1 MSDRAAFLKCTK
13 EFMSIQTAESLLF
26 GLALGD
32 ALGWPVEFSNLTA
45 IKQQYGATGIQ
56 EPPDPAEY
64 TDDTQMTIA
73 LAEGLLDAGLNAP
86 VDEIMDAVGAR
97 FVTWLE
103 LQSDPRFRRAPG
115 NACLAGM
122 ERYRETVNWRESG
135 NPQSKG
141 CGSAMRVA
149 PLGYLYQHDP
159 ERLREIAIASS
170 LITHGHP
177 AALAAS
183 VGAAYAVKLALDGV
197 HPEEMPRRIAAFTD
211 GMSDDFTH
219 ALHRIGHVA
228 GWINEEHG
236 LAHLGEGW
244 IAEEAVALA
253 LFCAIRYPDDY
264 TNGVRR
270 GANLTGDSDSVA
282 SIAGGI
288 LGARLGLGAIPADWQ
303 ARCENSDY
311 IKDVAAR
318 MTAARAAAK
327 LDRPGAKSE

>member
-1 MSDRAAFLKCTK
+1 MQYREAFLKCTK

-32 ALGWPVEFSNLTA
+32 ALGWPVEFTNLTA
-45 IKQQYGATGIQ
+45 IKRHYGDAGIQ
-56 EPPDPAEY
+56 EPPVPAEY
-64 TDDTQMTIA
+64 TDDTQMTLA
-73 LAEGLLDAGLNAP
+73 LIEGLLDAGLKAP

-103 LQSDPRFRRAPG
+103 LQEDPRYRRAPG

-122 ERYRETVNWRESG
+122 ERYKEIPDWRASG
-135 NPQSKG
+135 DPNSKG

-149 PLGYLYQHDP
+149 SLGYLYQHNL

-197 HPEEMPRRIAAFTD
+197 HPDQMPRQIAAFTD

-219 ALHRIGHVA
+219 ALHRIGHVI
-228 GWINEEHG
+228 GWVNDEYG

-244 IAEEAVALA
+244 VAEEAVALA
-253 LFCAIRYPDDY
+253 LFCTIRYPDDY

-288 LGARLGLGAIPADWQ
+288 LGARLGLDAIPSDWR
-303 ARCENSDY
+303 ARCENAEY

-318 MTAARAAAK
+318 MTAARTAAG
-327 LDRPGAKSE
+327 LDAVGQS

>member
-1 MSDRAAFLKCTK
+1 MQYRALCLKCTK

-45 IKQQYGATGIQ
+45 IKQQYGTAGIQ

-64 TDDTQMTIA
+64 TDDTQMTLA
-73 LAEGLLDAGLNAP
+73 LTEGLLDAGLNAP
-86 VDEIMDAVGAR
+86 VDEIMDAIGAR

-103 LQSDPRFRRAPG
+103 LQNDPRYRRAPG

-122 ERYRETVNWRESG
+122 ERYQAGTQWRKSG
-135 NPQSKG
+135 NPDSKG

-149 PLGYLYQHDP
+149 PLGYFYQHDP
-159 ERLREIAIASS
+159 ERLREIAVASS
-170 LITHGHP
+170 VITHGHP
-177 AALAAS
+177 AALAAAT
-183 VGAAYAVKLALDGV
+183 GAAYAVKLALDGV
-197 HPEEMPRRIAAFTD
+197 HPGEMPRRIAAFTD

-219 ALHRIGHVA
+219 ALHRIGHVT
-228 GWINEEHG
+228 GWVNDEHG

-253 LFCAIRYPDDY
+253 LFCTIRYPDDY
-264 TNGVRR
+264 ASGVRR

-288 LGARLGLGAIPADWQ
+288 LGARLGLDAIPPDWR
-303 ARCENSDY
+303 ARCENATT

-318 MTAARAAAK
+318 MAAARTGAG
-327 LDRPGAKSE
+327 LDAGR

>member
-1 MSDRAAFLKCTK
+1 
-13 EFMSIQTAESLLF
+13 MSIQTAESLLF

-32 ALGWPVEFSNLTA
+32 ALGWPVEFTDLTA
-45 IKQQYGATGIQ
+45 IKQRYGAAGIQ
-56 EPPDPAEY
+56 EPPTPAEY
-64 TDDTQMTIA
+64 TDDTQMTLA

-86 VDEIMDAVGAR
+86 VDEIMDAIGAR

-103 LQSDPRFRRAPG
+103 LQSDSRHRRAPG
-115 NACLAGM
+115 NTCLIGM
-122 ERYRETVNWRESG
+122 KRYSAEPNWRTSG
-135 NPQSKG
+135 EPNSKG

-149 PLGYLYQHDP
+149 PLGYFYQHEP
-159 ERLREIAIASS
+159 ERLREISIASS

-183 VGAAYAVKLALDGV
+183 AGAAYAVKLALDGV
-197 HPEEMPRRIAAFTD
+197 HPDQLPRQIAAFTD
-211 GMSDDFTH
+211 GMSDDFTR
-219 ALHRIGHVA
+219 ALHRVGHVI
-228 GWINEEHG
+228 GWVNDEHG

-253 LFCAIRYPDDY
+253 VFCTIRYPDDY

-288 LGARLGLGAIPADWQ
+288 LGARLGLDAIPAEWR
-303 ARCENSDY
+303 ARCEN
-311 IKDVAAR
+311 AAYLQELAER
-318 MTAARAAAK
+318 MTAARTAAG
-327 LDRPGAKSE
+327 LDNAGQPR

>member
-1 MSDRAAFLKCTK
+1 MQYRASFLKCTK
-13 EFMSIQTAESLLF
+13 EFMSIQTAESVLF
-26 GLALGD
+26 GAALGD
-32 ALGWPVEFSNLTA
+32 ALGWPVEFTSLTA
-45 IKQQYGATGIQ
+45 IKQKYGPAGIQ

-64 TDDTQMTIA
+64 TDDTQMTLA

-86 VDEIMDAVGAR
+86 VDEIMDAIGTR

-103 LQSDPRFRRAPG
+103 LQDDPHYSHAPG

-122 ERYRETVNWRESG
+122 RRYKEGISWQTSG
-135 NPQSKG
+135 NPDSKG

-149 PLGYLYQHDP
+149 PLGYFYQHDP

-183 VGAAYAVKLALDGV
+183 AGAAYAVKLALDSV
-197 HPEEMPRRIAAFTD
+197 HPDQLPRQIEAFTD

-219 ALHRIGHVA
+219 ALHRIGHVI
-228 GWINEEHG
+228 GWVNDEHG

-244 IAEEAVALA
+244 VAEEAVALA
-253 LFCAIRYPDDY
+253 LFCTIRYPDDFV
-264 TNGVRR
+264 NGVRR

-288 LGARLGLGAIPADWQ
+288 LGARLGLEAIPADWRT
-303 ARCENSDY
+303 RCENADY
-311 IKDVAAR
+311 IKDIAAR
-318 MTAARAAAK
+318 MAAARTAAG
-327 LDRPGAKSE
+327 LDTEG

>member
-1 MSDRAAFLKCTK
+1 MSA
-13 EFMSIQTAESLLF
+13 QTAESLLF

-45 IKQQYGATGIQ
+45 IKQRYGASGIQ

-64 TDDTQMTIA
+64 TDDTQMTLA

-86 VDEIMDAVGAR
+86 VEQIMDAVGER
-97 FVTWLE
+97 FVTWLT
-103 LQSDPRFRRAPG
+103 LQSDPRYSRAPG
-115 NACLAGM
+115 NACLTGM
-122 ERYRETVNWRESG
+122 ERYKAGMHWRESG
-135 NPQSKG
+135 NRDSKG

-149 PLGYLYQHDP
+149 PLGYFYQHDP

-197 HPEEMPRRIAAFTD
+197 HPDEMPRRIAAFTD

-219 ALHRIGHVA
+219 ALYRIGHVT
-228 GWINEEHG
+228 GWVNDEHG

-264 TNGVRR
+264 VSGVRR

-282 SIAGGI
+282 SIAGSI
-288 LGARLGLGAIPADWQ
+288 LGARLGLDAIPPAWR
-303 ARCENSDY
+303 ARCENATA
-311 IKDVAAR
+311 IKDVADRIATAR
-318 MTAARAAAK
+318 SEAG
-327 LDRPGAKSE
+327 LDTGR